1 MAHTN
6 GHSVYAQLEARVA
19 ELERALSLL
28 ARRWER
34 ELTPRLVRVESD
46 VDAVLHYLE
55 AGAENPNDG
64 APPNG

>member
-1 MAHTN
+1 MTHTN
-6 GHSVYAQLEARVA
+6 GHSVYAQLEARIA

-34 ELTPRLVRVESD
+34 ELTPRLTRLESE

-64 APPNG
+64 AAPNG